1 MAEETLNG
9 GNTIPGSVKTPRE
22 RLEEMM
28 QRLAGQDICLAFSGG
43 VDSSLL
49 LKAAVDAAAQTGVK
63 VYACLLYTSR
73 YMDEA
78 LAENDLEASYRLWQK
93 AQWDGV
99 SGITQEGDIP
109 WIWLV
114 NIDHLYWAKDGLK
127 VAQQKLHPHG
137 HGWSIVNNVDEWS
150 WE

>member
-63 VYACLLYTSR
+63 VYAVTFDSSSILP
-73 YMDEA
+73 A
-78 LAENDLEASYRLWQK
+78 
-93 AQWDGV
+93 
-99 SGITQEGDIP
+99 
-109 WIWLV
+109 IWR
-114 NIDHLYWAKDGLK
+114 
-127 VAQQKLHPHG
+127 
-137 HGWSIVNNVDEWS
+137 
-150 WE
+150 